1 MEERILI
8 NENADNARQEINEAG
23 YLANKIN
30 EILIPALKE
39 LGLEPS
45 LEYIRDA
52 LAKSEKIKRDYE
64 KKVSSELK
72 KFSIPGFRGKYRE
85 EGDRIF
91 QDFIQKVEKCR
102 LKGNRAALGYEKGK
116 CVVTEEGKEAIR
128 ESHKYYISGEA
139 DLERYRRHQAAAE
152 ALNHF
157 LEGIEKQQFGHFFE
171 LDKDGMI
178 QRNPSILYHLM
189 NEKYNLLHK

>member
-8 NENADNARQEINEAG
+8 NENASNARQEINEAG

-52 LAKSEKIKRDYE
+52 LAKSEKIKREYE

-91 QDFIQKVEKCR
+91 QDFMQ
-102 LKGNRAALGYEKGK
+102 
-116 CVVTEEGKEAIR
+116 
-128 ESHKYYISGEA
+128 
-139 DLERYRRHQAAAE
+139 
-152 ALNHF
+152 
-157 LEGIEKQQFGHFFE
+157 
-171 LDKDGMI
+171 M
-178 QRNPSILYHLM
+178 
-189 NEKYNLLHK
+189 